1 MYTRGKEGKGMEE
14 YGKIIAKNLK
24 AIMYEHKKTQADVAK
39 DLGINK
45 ATVSSWMNGT
55 RIPRM
60 PKIDLLCHYFNVS
73 RADIMEPHTSAPVA
87 YKTTMIPKLSAV
99 SAGSGVLAQENVEGY
114 VDIPEAMAKTGNF
127 FALTVKGDSMEPDLH
142 DKDVVIVKQQP
153 DAETGDL
160 VIAKVNGDEGF
171 CKRLKKYADGI
182 ALVSVNPSY
191 EPMYFSDKQVK
202 EEPVVVVG
210 KVVEVRRKL

>member
-1 MYTRGKEGKGMEE
+1 MDIYDRIKARRLELGM
-14 YGKIIAKNLK
+14 
-24 AIMYEHKKTQADVAK
+24 TQAELADKAGYKGKDMISRIESKKVTLTHPRIVAFASALDVSEGWLMGWAE
-39 DLGINK
+39 K
-45 ATVSSWMNGT
+45 ASS
-55 RIPRM
+55 
-60 PKIDLLCHYFNVS
+60 
-73 RADIMEPHTSAPVA
+73 
-87 YKTTMIPKLSAV
+87 YKTAMIPLLSSV
-99 SAGSGVLAQENVEGY
+99 SCGSGILAEENINGY
-114 VDIPEAMAKTGNF
+114 VDIPESMASTGEF
-127 FALTVKGDSMEPDLH
+127 FGLTIKGDSMEPDLH

-191 EPMYFSDKQVK
+191 EPMYFSEKQVK

>member
-1 MYTRGKEGKGMEE
+1 MEE
-14 YGKIIAKNLK
+14 YAKIIAKNLK

>member
-1 MYTRGKEGKGMEE
+1 MIWNQRIKEQRLLNG
-14 YGKIIAKNLK
+14 ITLK
-24 AIMYEHKKTQADVAK
+24 EVAAR
-39 DLGINK
+39 LGITE
-45 ATVSSWMNGT
+45 ATAQRYESTIKSIPYDNIATLARLFGCSPAYLMGWEEKNESKGYKTVM
-55 RIPRM
+55 IPR
-60 PKIDLLCHYFNVS
+60 LTSVS
-73 RADIMEPHTSAPVA
+73 CGGGVIADDNI
-87 YKTTMIPKLSAV
+87 
-99 SAGSGVLAQENVEGY
+99 EGY
-114 VDIPEAMAKTGNF
+114 VDFPEELARTGEF

-191 EPMYFSDKQVK
+191 EPMYFSEKQVK